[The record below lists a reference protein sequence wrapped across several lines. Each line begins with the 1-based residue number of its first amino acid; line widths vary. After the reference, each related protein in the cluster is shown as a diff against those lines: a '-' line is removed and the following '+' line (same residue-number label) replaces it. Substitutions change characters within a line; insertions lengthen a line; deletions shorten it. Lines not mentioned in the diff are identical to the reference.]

1 MINPPSWQ
9 EPRSA
14 PRGHV
19 DSRRTGPPRLELR
32 DEPDERSI
40 EIQRLLA
47 GAGRSLHPRP
57 LWRGLELAPR
67 RGKGGLDIGLAVP
80 TRGGECLEVSR
91 RRLSELQCGGA
102 PTVRA
107 PVIDEGQE
115 QEKDALHVAQTTL
128 EDFELARSELELRLV
143 EQALRLAEI
152 VRNLAAHVGKLA
164 IRARHCA
171 IAATQV
177 CERGQGSEHVGESL
191 LPAGACRYR
200 PEHALQNAKD
210 EEAERNA
217 DHAVPRHREPGHR
230 APPLQEDLVEGEP
243 DLVSAV

>member
-1 MINPPSWQ
+1 M
-9 EPRSA
+9 
-14 PRGHV
+14 
-19 DSRRTGPPRLELR
+19 
-32 DEPDERSI
+32 
-40 EIQRLLA
+40 
-47 GAGRSLHPRP
+47 
-57 LWRGLELAPR
+57 
-67 RGKGGLDIGLAVP
+67 
-80 TRGGECLEVSR
+80 RGGERVEMSR
-91 RRLSELQCGGA
+91 YHLSELRCRCG

-107 PVIDEGQE
+107 ASLHEGQK

-152 VRNLAAHVGKLA
+152 MRHLVAQVVELA
-164 IRARHCA
+164 IRACLCA
-171 IAATQV
+171 IAATQA
-177 CERGQGSEHVGESL
+177 CEYGQGSEHVYEPL
-191 LPAGACRYR
+191 LPAVARRYR
-200 PEHALQNAKD
+200 PDDAVQNAKD